1 MQYCRHT
8 LFSNIGLKLKNA
20 HSVLNEP
27 NKPQISTQEGER
39 ETLRVVSC
47 QRGLAERD
55 MTLNIPACEC
65 QIHLCL
71 SDRERKKER
80 ISIFVQGKQKPY
92 KKSFKM
98 CFNAFEKNEQVFQ
111 KQKKFFNARGH

>member
-1 MQYCRHT
+1 M
-8 LFSNIGLKLKNA
+8 S

-80 ISIFVQGKQKPY
+80 ISFCSGKTKTLQEIVQ
-92 KKSFKM
+92 
-98 CFNAFEKNEQVFQ
+98 NVF
-111 KQKKFFNARGH
+111 